1 MRRESRQNK
10 HEIMQ
15 KYDKTPYERPPVI
28 IFMQKTQNFVKNFI
42 ENSFTLVYYLTDP
55 NRPGIKRHMT
65 TKQCSK
71 CKETL
76 ELTAFYKN
84 HRGADGLSYKCK
96 ACKKKYD
103 KEYKK
108 EYRVANRERI
118 IAYAK
123 EYYDAN
129 KAHLRAQKKEYT
141 VANPDKVNALNA
153 KRRAQKIQAT
163 PKWLTKR
170 DLALMESYYIKAK
183 LLELETGIKYHVDH
197 TIPLNHPQVC
207 GLHVPTNL
215 QVITAEENLVK
226 GNTFV
231 VE

>member
-1 MRRESRQNK
+1 M
-10 HEIMQ
+10 
-15 KYDKTPYERPPVI
+15 
-28 IFMQKTQNFVKNFI
+28 
-42 ENSFTLVYYLTDP
+42 
-55 NRPGIKRHMT
+55 
-65 TKQCSK
+65 
-71 CKETL
+71 
-76 ELTAFYKN
+76 
-84 HRGADGLSYKCK
+84 SYKCK

-108 EYRVANRERI
+108 EYRVANRGRI

-153 KRRAQKIQAT
+153 KRRAQKLQAT

-170 DLALMESYYIKAK
+170 DHEKIQFYYEVAMR
-183 LLELETGIKYHVDH
+183 LGQLTETKYHVDH
-197 TIPLNHPQVC
+197 IIPLNHPQVC
-207 GLHVPTNL
+207 GLHVPSNL
-215 QVITAEENLVK
+215 QVILAEENLVK